1 MGLLDGLLGRKKVVP
16 EPTPRLT
23 YRVGIS
29 ETCRTLAQKFY
40 GNEAR
45 WEEIYGANERVLK
58 SEVQVGTDALLPGTE
73 IVVLAPRFDAEGRPI
88 AASAAA

>member
-1 MGLLDGLLGRKKVVP
+1 MGLLDGLLGRKKAVP
-16 EPTPRLT
+16 ALTPQLM
-23 YRVGIS
+23 YRVGIN

-58 SEVQVGTDALLPGTE
+58 SEVQLGTDALLPGTE
-73 IVVLAPRFDAEGRPI
+73 IVVLAPRFDAEGRPV